1 MALRRNPTS
10 FPATQVDER
19 RIDALIEKGGSVAS
33 PAAGDKRSLVQLRL
47 TQSVIGR
54 IDAVRKR
61 RTVAPPRHAW
71 MLEAILEKLARE
83 EESR

>member
-1 MALRRNPTS
+1 MPLRRKPS
-10 FPATQVDER
+10 SSPATQVDER

-33 PAAGDKRSLVQLRL
+33 ASDKRSLVQLRL
-47 TQSVIGR
+47 PQSVIGR

-83 EESR
+83 EESG